1 MESPCELL
9 ARALG
14 IAQYV
19 LSQQY
24 ASDDDSFIVGCLL
37 WMKECAGVSQGQRR
51 ASLVVWTVEVG
62 ALQGLLAKLKIRYG
76 TLDVSARSLGD
87 HVRVIDWPRN
97 LCAYST
103 VFQKNDIGVSWVS
116 E

>member
-1 MESPCELL
+1 MSAPRWDWSVGGGLESPCELL

-19 LSQQY
+19 LSQQC

-76 TLDVSARSLGD
+76 KSRRLVVSA
-87 HVRVIDWPRN
+87 I
-97 LCAYST
+97 T
-103 VFQKNDIGVSWVS
+103 
-116 E
+116 